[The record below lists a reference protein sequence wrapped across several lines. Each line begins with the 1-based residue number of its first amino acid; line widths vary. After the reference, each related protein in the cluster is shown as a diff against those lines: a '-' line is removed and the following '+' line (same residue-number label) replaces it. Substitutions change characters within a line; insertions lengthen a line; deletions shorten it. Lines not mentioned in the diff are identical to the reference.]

1 MSREQDERSSRPIER
16 HVDPC
21 GLDTSLTGPPNNA
34 IPLPTPSN
42 DALSSNWWARPP
54 RLRSTKSACS
64 AGCGKLAWALAPRP
78 LWATQFFLQIAIR
91 RRADERTR
99 TADLISLRVITQA
112 LQGCAGGCKCRIFRR
127 SCLLRGVT
135 CCTVSRSRWCQ
146 CSPCTCTTP
155 SSTSCSCRS
164 TSLPGHAHLYPSP
177 TEGCDCSAVGLRK
190 IMQVVVA
197 WP

>member
-64 AGCGKLAWALAPRP
+64 AGCGKLAGALAPRP

-99 TADLISLRVITQA
+99 TADLLITSV
-112 LQGCAGGCKCRIFRR
+112 R
-127 SCLLRGVT
+127 S
-135 CCTVSRSRWCQ
+135 
-146 CSPCTCTTP
+146 
-155 SSTSCSCRS
+155 
-164 TSLPGHAHLYPSP
+164 
-177 TEGCDCSAVGLRK
+177 
-190 IMQVVVA
+190 VVA
-197 WP
+197 ERCRGLQMPHVLAVSSSQPC

>member
-1 MSREQDERSSRPIER
+1 VR
-16 HVDPC
+16 HVDTC

-64 AGCGKLAWALAPRP
+64 AGCGKLARALAPRP

-99 TADLISLRVITQA
+99 TADLVTLRVRCYICRGMPPCLQKAHKQA
-112 LQGCAGGCKCRIFRR
+112 NSAFPQR
-127 SCLLRGVT
+127 
-135 CCTVSRSRWCQ
+135 TVVRQIPPNIAHIVVKTVVNARLTMTGSN
-146 CSPCTCTTP
+146 PL
-155 SSTSCSCRS
+155 CRS
-164 TSLPGHAHLYPSP
+164 WQ
-177 TEGCDCSAVGLRK
+177 R
-190 IMQVVVA
+190 
-197 WP
+197 

>member
-1 MSREQDERSSRPIER
+1 VR
-16 HVDPC
+16 HVDTC

-64 AGCGKLAWALAPRP
+64 AGCGKLTWALAPRS

-99 TADLISLRVITQA
+99 TADLLITSWLAANLMRAIAYRCVAYLRRIPSRGGASRLIAYQPVPTR
-112 LQGCAGGCKCRIFRR
+112 LQYA
-127 SCLLRGVT
+127 
-135 CCTVSRSRWCQ
+135 
-146 CSPCTCTTP
+146 CSTFVDLD
-155 SSTSCSCRS
+155 R
-164 TSLPGHAHLYPSP
+164 ASP
-177 TEGCDCSAVGLRK
+177 
-190 IMQVVVA
+190 
-197 WP
+197 

>member
-1 MSREQDERSSRPIER
+1 VR
-16 HVDPC
+16 HVDTC

-64 AGCGKLAWALAPRP
+64 AGCGKLTWALAPRS

-99 TADLISLRVITQA
+99 TADLVSLRVIGQA
-112 LQGCAGGCKCRIFRR
+112 LQGFARGCKSRISKGYSF
-127 SCLLRGVT
+127 LRVAPR
-135 CCTVSRSRWCQ
+135 CTVLRSRWYQSGINGCIAGSRS
-146 CSPCTCTTP
+146 CALV
-155 SSTSCSCRS
+155 ST
-164 TSLPGHAHLYPSP
+164 
-177 TEGCDCSAVGLRK
+177 
-190 IMQVVVA
+190 I
-197 WP
+197 